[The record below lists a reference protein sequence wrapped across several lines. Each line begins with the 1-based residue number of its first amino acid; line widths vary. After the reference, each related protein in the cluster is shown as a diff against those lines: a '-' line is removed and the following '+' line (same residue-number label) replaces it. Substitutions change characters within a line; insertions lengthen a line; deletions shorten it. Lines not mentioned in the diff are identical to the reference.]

1 MRSEIRLSRLQCK
14 ICCVHIYEFTN
25 YFVIQ
30 HGHNARHSQRME
42 LYAFTRVLNYLLGD
56 NIAINSITT
65 DRQKSMKDCC
75 PRILHQFDVVHVSKN
90 TRKKLCAKAKLK
102 KYELLQGWIKPIINH
117 FWQCCATCE
126 ENPILLKE
134 KWASV
139 LQHISNEHQWEGFT
153 MYHKCTYDKLS
164 DHDLT
169 AKKWIN
175 RVSSTYLALTEITL
189 GDNILRYLQC
199 FGRR

>member
-1 MRSEIRLSRLQCK
+1 
-14 ICCVHIYEFTN
+14 
-25 YFVIQ
+25 
-30 HGHNARHSQRME
+30 
-42 LYAFTRVLNYLLGD
+42 
-56 NIAINSITT
+56 
-65 DRQKSMKDCC
+65 MKDCC

-102 KYELLQGWIKPIINH
+102 KYELLQGWIRPIINH
-117 FWQCCATCE
+117 FWRCCATCE

-189 GDNILRYLQC
+189 GDNILRYLPYFTMFSHSGDLEVFHSLYNVYCPKRLCIREPNCLFLIIIAVFTETNSLQVIGI
-199 FGRR
+199 FVSKLSTPRYQLPV